1 LFQHLLEDNRFK
13 NRSPEAVQQIAKSAT
28 NVENEI
34 KE

>member
-1 LFQHLLEDNRFK
+1 LFQHLLEDNIFK